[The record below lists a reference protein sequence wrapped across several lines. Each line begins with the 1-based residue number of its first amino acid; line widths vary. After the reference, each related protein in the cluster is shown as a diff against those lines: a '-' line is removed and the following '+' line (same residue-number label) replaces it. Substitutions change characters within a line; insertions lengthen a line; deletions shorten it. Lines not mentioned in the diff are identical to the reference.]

1 MCLMR
6 RLKLVPKR
14 FKRFFF
20 FFLACQFFFSNF
32 SRRFFFCKNYLKLTT
47 INFGGWGMDDFLSNF
62 LEGCSY
68 SLSPI
73 VAVQN
78 CFDVNFLTASGLDLF
93 LSLTDMCLTANQSV
107 L

>member
-20 FFLACQFFFSNF
+20 FRLPILFLKFLKKV
-32 SRRFFFCKNYLKLTT
+32 FFCKNYLKLTT

>member
-1 MCLMR
+1 
-6 RLKLVPKR
+6 
-14 FKRFFF
+14 
-20 FFLACQFFFSNF
+20 
-32 SRRFFFCKNYLKLTT
+32 
-47 INFGGWGMDDFLSNF
+47 MDNFLSNF
-62 LEGCSY
+62 LERCSY